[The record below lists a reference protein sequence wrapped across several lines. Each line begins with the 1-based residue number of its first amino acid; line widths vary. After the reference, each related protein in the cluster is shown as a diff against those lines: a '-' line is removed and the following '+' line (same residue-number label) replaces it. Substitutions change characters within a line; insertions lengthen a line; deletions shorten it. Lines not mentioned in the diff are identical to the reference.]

1 MAKVKIGCGWYV
13 LAVLGVSIW
22 AANKWAPNHIARA
35 KAAIAAK
42 MPKMPAMP
50 WSRSASPSPAPTP
63 QLATPAPTAPTP
75 ESATPSPEPTLEP
88 TAPPSEE
95 PDTPPTDTG
104 GDMSANVTTEDV
116 RVGSGREAKIGQTV
130 RIRCA
135 LLGSGGETLGGS
147 SDFLFMLG
155 ADEVASGLDK
165 AVLGMKS
172 GGKRKANIPAEA
184 AKGLL
189 PPGVDAE
196 GGPLAIEI
204 ELAEVL

>member
-22 AANKWAPNHIARA
+22 AANKWAPNHVAKA
-35 KAAIAAK
+35 KAAIVAK
-42 MPKMPAMP
+42 LPKMP
-50 WSRSASPSPAPTP
+50 WSRSASPSPVPTP
-63 QLATPAPTAPTP
+63 QLATPAPTP
-75 ESATPSPEPTLEP
+75 ENATPSPEPTSEP
-88 TAPPSEE
+88 TPPPSQETPAPL
-95 PDTPPTDTG
+95 PDSAG
-104 GDMSANVTTEDV
+104 GDTEANVTTEDV
-116 RVGSGREAKIGQTV
+116 RVGGGKEAKLGQTV

-135 LLGSGGETLGGS
+135 RLGDGGESLGGS

-155 ADEVASGLDK
+155 ADEVAPGLDK

-172 GGKRKANIPAEA
+172 GGKRKATIPADA

-196 GGPLAIEI
+196 GGSLSIEI